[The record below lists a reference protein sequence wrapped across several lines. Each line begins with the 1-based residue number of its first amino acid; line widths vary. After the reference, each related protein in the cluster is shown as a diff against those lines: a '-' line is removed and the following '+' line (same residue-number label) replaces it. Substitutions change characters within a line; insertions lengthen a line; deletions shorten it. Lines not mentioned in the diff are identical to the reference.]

1 MFGRVYGSVLLLL
14 MCLGMFLLPA
24 PAGAGRSVQLVGSPD
39 EVCSLRAYVV
49 DPDPQGLNVRSGPGK
64 QFPVVGKIPRGDGAV
79 GVNVVGSVGQWLQV
93 EDARIQGEEEVLFK
107 GPGWVYGPMLA
118 TETRSEGYDGPKPVV
133 KVYREPSA
141 RSAVAGKLPPGLEV
155 RITGCKA
162 HWARIQSKGLTGWID
177 GESQCANTLT
187 NCS

>member
-1 MFGRVYGSVLLLL
+1 MFGKVCGSVLPLPL
-14 MCLGMFLLPA
+14 CLGVLLLPA
-24 PAGAGRSVQLVGSPD
+24 SAGGGHDAQLVGSPD
-39 EVCSLRAYVV
+39 EVCSLPAYVV

-64 QFPVVGKIPRGDGAV
+64 QFPVVGKIPRGDDVV
-79 GVNVVGSVGQWLQV
+79 GVTVVGSAGQWLQV
-93 EDARIQGEEEVLFK
+93 QDARIQGEEEVLFK

-118 TETRSEGYDGPKPVV
+118 TETRAQGYDGPKPVV
-133 KVYREPSA
+133 KVYREPSG
-141 RSAVAGKLPPGLEV
+141 RSAVVGRLRPGLEV

-162 HWARIQSKGLTGWID
+162 GWARIQSKGLTGWLD